1 MAFSDGANG
10 KESIP
15 GWGPSRGGGN
25 GNPFQYSVRG
35 ELQGQRSL
43 EGYSPWDRKK
53 SDMTE
58 QLTLSLASGC
68 LQVIH
73 HPKHLAQLTCFSGCE
88 GSGKPQTPTTRWVP
102 HCAPYAGA
110 T

>member
-1 MAFSDGANG
+1 MLWPSQMVLMVKNPSLGGDHPEEEEMATHSSTLSL
-10 KESIP
+10 K
-15 GWGPSRGGGN
+15 
-25 GNPFQYSVRG
+25 
-35 ELQGQRSL
+35 GQRSL

-88 GSGKPQTPTTRWVP
+88 GSGKPQTPTTHWVP